1 MKIGIAAGH
10 SMNTDNPER
19 RFEWQC
25 CFEAELRLSRL
36 LQAEG
41 HEVVRPPRDL
51 FQLEN
56 DAALLAKIDLFNTAD
71 VDVAVELH
79 LNAGGGD
86 YSTCIYWDE
95 GETHSEKGQDL
106 SIDICRHLE
115 AGLPWR
121 CIGAKGQSYFARS
134 LAFLNKTTMPSVIT
148 EAAFKD
154 NAEQREFFDH
164 LSGHVAHAALLFAG
178 VQRYAAV
185 YDE

>member
-86 YSTCIYWDE
+86 YSTGTRAKRTPRRGKISRS
-95 GETHSEKGQDL
+95 TS
-106 SIDICRHLE
+106 
-115 AGLPWR
+115 AGTSKRGCPG
-121 CIGAKGQSYFARS
+121 GASAQRDRAIS
-134 LAFLNKTTMPSVIT
+134 LARWPF
-148 EAAFKD
+148 
-154 NAEQREFFDH
+154 
-164 LSGHVAHAALLFAG
+164 
-178 VQRYAAV
+178 
-185 YDE
+185 